1 MFSLDGYQPVDLSP
15 RLKARVY
22 RVDGTLEEGNTDPY
36 GKPWVMKE
44 GRFPGDNSLFTLYAA
59 PVGGDEAW
67 HQERMTSHHG
77 AHVQGGAGHISHWA
91 GVPDD
96 MKGIWEMPLSTFMG
110 EAAVCNLE
118 DLTPEA
124 MTAPGQYP
132 KGEGYYMQ
140 GNEGDIRGQEIR
152 PEHLPNIQ
160 VGDIVLMTSPFE
172 GLEQPWL
179 SKETCEWLINDR
191 RIRMLGIG
199 VPGIEWQ
206 YDPKIAAPDNSP
218 IRRLLLGANVPIA
231 HPLANIETLTKD
243 RVFYVGLPLNFPKME
258 ASFIR
263 AVAFEEV

>member
-140 GNEGDIRGQEIR
+140 GNEGDIRGQEIL
-152 PEHLPNIQ
+152 PEHLPNVQ